1 MKKLYRRKTNEI
13 WNNQAVEILTLNL
26 KTSSHFSPSWVILLF
41 CWARYLSQIVLP
53 FTQEYNSGKSF
64 REIWIIICGYIQYN
78 RDTGI
83 QSRGSVWT
91 LSLEYSFPVTEIEVS
106 LKKISHLVLE
116 TSLSSKTIWYRKLMQ
131 KKNLFF

>member
-1 MKKLYRRKTNEI
+1 MYMYKVYVHSDRQGLNSMALKNYTVRRKTNEL

-64 REIWIIICGYIQYN
+64 REI
-78 RDTGI
+78 
-83 QSRGSVWT
+83 
-91 LSLEYSFPVTEIEVS
+91 
-106 LKKISHLVLE
+106 
-116 TSLSSKTIWYRKLMQ
+116 
-131 KKNLFF
+131 

>member
-1 MKKLYRRKTNEI
+1 MYMYKVYVHSDRQGLNSMALKNYTVRRKTNEL

-91 LSLEYSFPVTEIEVS
+91 LSLEYSFPVTEI
-106 LKKISHLVLE
+106 
-116 TSLSSKTIWYRKLMQ
+116 
-131 KKNLFF
+131 